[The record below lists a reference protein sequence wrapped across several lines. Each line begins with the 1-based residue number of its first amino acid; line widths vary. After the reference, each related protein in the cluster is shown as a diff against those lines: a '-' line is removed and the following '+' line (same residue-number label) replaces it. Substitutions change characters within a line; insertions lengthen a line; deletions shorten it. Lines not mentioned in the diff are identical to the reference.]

1 MKELI
6 KKILRE
12 MSEESDLQR
21 CSSNKE
27 ITDVLK
33 SFTLFR
39 TGMCNQK
46 NVKPNTKEY
55 RVNLCGTFF
64 TKSDQG
70 VPLDQ
75 ACTQIILDEY
85 NDDNIRWYFNT
96 YMEFKP
102 YCNVFKPNTCEDIK
116 MMSSKSVN
124 KIPTINSQMSEL
136 NPMKQIQVPT
146 TQKNQSLLDKT
157 KDIVGKT
164 IYNVRKKFE

>member
-39 TGMCNQK
+39 TGMCNEK

-55 RVNLCGTFF
+55 RTNLCGTFF

-85 NDDNIRWYFNT
+85 NFPSFLINSVTIV
-96 YMEFKP
+96 EFK
-102 YCNVFKPNTCEDIK
+102 
-116 MMSSKSVN
+116 
-124 KIPTINSQMSEL
+124 
-136 NPMKQIQVPT
+136 
-146 TQKNQSLLDKT
+146 
-157 KDIVGKT
+157 
-164 IYNVRKKFE
+164 